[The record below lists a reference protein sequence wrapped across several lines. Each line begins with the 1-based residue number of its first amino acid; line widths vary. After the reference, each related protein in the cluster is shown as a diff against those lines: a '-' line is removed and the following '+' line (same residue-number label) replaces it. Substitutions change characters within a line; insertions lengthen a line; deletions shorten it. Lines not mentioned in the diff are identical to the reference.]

1 MNPENTINPATLPS
15 VERAKSLGVK
25 QIENKEV
32 FITGYTH
39 NRGKPTQFTPADK
52 ISEEDGLT
60 DYYTITTEEHED
72 LEYKDEGLQHINSW
86 FVTEA
91 ISKQIERIPNFKEA
105 LETGGRIGP
114 VKAIKRK
121 SQKNPAQTYWCL
133 AFENDDDY
141 KK

>member
-1 MNPENTINPATLPS
+1 MSENNTINPATLPT

-25 QIENKEV
+25 QIEGKEV

-39 NRGKPTQFTPADK
+39 NRGKPTDFTPAEK
-52 ISEEDGLT
+52 ISNVDGLT
-60 DYYTITTEEHED
+60 DYYTITTEEHLE
-72 LEYKDEGLQHINSW
+72 LEYKDEGLQKIQSW

-91 ISKQIERIPNFKEA
+91 IAKQIERIPNYEEA
-105 LETGGRIGP
+105 LNNGGRIGP
-114 VKAIKRK
+114 VKAVKRK

-141 KK
+141 K